1 MPKGITL
8 ISPIGKEIYNQ
19 IIKPKL
25 MQNNS
30 CYRTYDIRLMSGI
43 MQVEYKMDIVKS
55 GMSRLSTQEV
65 EGRMKNALEAKLG
78 ESSAGT
84 TRRKA
89 GKVEKAPGEAPGE
102 KK

>member
-1 MPKGITL
+1 M
-8 ISPIGKEIYNQ
+8 E

-65 EGRMKNALEAKLG
+65 EGRVK
-78 ESSAGT
+78 SS
-84 TRRKA
+84 
-89 GKVEKAPGEAPGE
+89 EKETS
-102 KK
+102 